1 MKNKVIAI
9 VKFRSFKKVTC
20 IHLDDLRHYGTN
32 AGTLS
37 FTVFPATSIKFLF
50 YVFLIIVQ
58 TSPDSQ
64 TETDTVTKKDQRKEW
79 WKRKSVAIS
88 INEPWENEVDDL
100 VAWTNSLDTDA
111 LED

>member
-1 MKNKVIAI
+1 MKNKFIAI
-9 VKFRSFKKVTC
+9 VKFRNFKKLTC

-37 FTVFPATSIKFLF
+37 LTVFPAMSIKFMF
-50 YVFLIIVQ
+50 FVFLIIVQ

-64 TETDTVTKKDQRKEW
+64 TKTDTVTKKDKEKEW
-79 WKRKSVAIS
+79 WKRKPVEVS